1 MEERITEL
9 ESIALAARAK
19 KGRMDA
25 PSRDKAS
32 ALLAS
37 IWSDASLDP
46 APTLQMLEDLKAEAI
61 ADALRSCWPQMDNSR
76 KTLFRKWVPAPSTE
90 KSYRRLT
97 FLVAS
102 VLEFDGATALHWLG
116 LLVPPDRKNLSK
128 ESRETLASIL
138 FGERVLSFD
147 TLMREGASAAE
158 LVRICTA
165 LFDIAADPGVSVSAY
180 TRSRLASAI
189 LGYLARPDAPK
200 DSLPVADLRSK
211 IVADAKKWPPSLRD
225 SAIPPTGATP
235 DKSAVAPLAANVS
248 QIQSEKPTR
257 QEPVLSMP
265 QPIVVGSLQEEL
277 PRLEGELRNRI
288 SAMTQELELLR
299 RAYEGIAKLVEAAEQ
314 VEVQR
319 EAANRELQR
328 VRESL
333 RVAESERDKSRMDCD
348 RESKRVSELAT
359 ALDKERSD
367 AESERRRLAQQISAN
382 ASGRIAEFKNRLG
395 MNLSRLVVD
404 LPGKET
410 SVTAEVGKILLLQF
424 HQFLDALRQE
434 GIETLSGRVGFR

>member
-1 MEERITEL
+1 MNDRITDL

-25 PSRDKAS
+25 ASRDKAS

-37 IWSDASLDP
+37 IWADTSIDP
-46 APTLQMLEDLKAEAI
+46 APTLQLLEDLKAEAI
-61 ADALRSCWPQMDNSR
+61 AEALRSCWPQMDNSR
-76 KTLFRKWVPAPSTE
+76 RNLFRKWVPAPSTE

-97 FLVAS
+97 FFVAS
-102 VLEFDGATALHWLG
+102 VIEFDGSTALHWIGMLI
-116 LLVPPDRKNLSK
+116 PPGRKALSK

-147 TLMREGASAAE
+147 ALVREGGSAAE

-165 LFDIAADPGVSVSAY
+165 LFDIAADPSVSVSAY
-180 TRSRLASAI
+180 ARSRLASAI

-200 DSLPVADLRSK
+200 DSLPVSDLRSK
-211 IVADAKKWPPSLRD
+211 ILADAKKWPPSLRD
-225 SAIPPTGATP
+225 SVVPATEAAP
-235 DKSAVAPLAANVS
+235 DKNAAASLVPIVP
-248 QIQSEKPTR
+248 QVRPEKPTG
-257 QEPVLSMP
+257 QETVFSTAE
-265 QPIVVGSLQEEL
+265 PILVGSLQEEL
-277 PRLEGELRNRI
+277 PRLEGELKNRI
-288 SAMTQELELLR
+288 SAMTEDLELLR
-299 RAYEGIAKLVEAAEQ
+299 RAHERIAKLVEAAER

-328 VRESL
+328 VREAL
-333 RVAESERDKSRMDCD
+333 RVAECECEKARMDCT
-348 RESKRVSELAT
+348 RESTRAAELAT
-359 ALDKERSD
+359 ALDKEKLD
-367 AESERRRLAQQISAN
+367 AENERRRLAQQISAN

-410 SVTAEVGKILLLQF
+410 PVTAEVGKILLLQF

-434 GIETLSGRVGFR
+434 GIETLSGRVGSR